1 MSVSI
6 IKESGPRMQ
15 QTDGPGEGKRKPKDV
30 ANKNTPLGSSMDDA
44 KRARFLQIVCDEWTR
59 LYSSLDTWR
68 KKMEKWERM
77 SEMDYTDR
85 VGVTDPNNPEPV
97 LDVFSY
103 QNDTLGMSEGFVDF
117 VDAQAS
123 DDIFGTRPWLAA
135 VPEGRNDPELA
146 KLITKHANFKLSY
159 SDLETAIL
167 DGIRVACWGGT
178 AFLKSRYH
186 IRTESYQTEDKP
198 IAYSKASGG
207 PYQSPSGD
215 FIYSAEELEAMEV
228 DGADVEWKTA
238 MREETQIVYHN
249 TRTAVMDF
257 KDIAFDSKAPALDL
271 DFTPVYCRFRMGIQD
286 VIATYKIP
294 EEHWGDLE
302 FATVGASEEAR
313 VERGEDNTSL
323 MGDDPFLLN
332 QEISLVEGFRLCD
345 PLGNGNLVR
354 VHFVF
359 SPNLQILFKLDFL
372 ANETP
377 SGLLPVFPVRVGK
390 IPRRVFGIGYFEKYE
405 NANNAVD
412 RQLNAITY
420 RNKVA
425 ANIVMGIHKEAL
437 ANPQNNS
444 FVFGSRQPVELAP
457 EKTLKEFIEFAT
469 VPSSENQSTEL
480 LNMHMQMPQMRSGIT
495 SAAQGELKGVPNAST
510 ATGVNQLTSRGALLL
525 KKPIALMT
533 ADIQKLVEFNV
544 NLVYANQNA
553 DEVFTWGEGEAQ
565 ELLTIEANNVRGLRM
580 NVSLKLVQSQNQSKL
595 ENAQAAIQIITQYSQ
610 IPETD
615 KVAMRPLFVQAIE
628 ALGFQNAEDIVRE
641 AIVDPAGILALLP
654 PDVAPVMQAAMIQ
667 AGLIAPEMAPEMAPE
682 GTPAAPLS
690 APVTEQV

>member
-1 MSVSI
+1 
-6 IKESGPRMQ
+6 MQ
-15 QTDGPGEGKRKPKDV
+15 QTDGPGDGRIKPKDV
-30 ANKNTPLGSSMDDA
+30 ANKSTPLASVMDDS
-44 KRARFLQIVCDEWTR
+44 KRARFLQIVCEEWTR

-135 VPEGRNDPELA
+135 IPEGRNDPDLA
-146 KLITKHANFKLSY
+146 KLITKHANYKLSY

-186 IRTESYQTEDKP
+186 IRTESYLAEDKP
-198 IAYSKASGG
+198 AAYSKASGG
-207 PYQSPSGD
+207 AYQSPAGD
-215 FIYSAEELEAMEV
+215 FIYAAEELEAMEV
-228 DGADVEWKTA
+228 DGADVEWKPQT
-238 MREETQIVYHN
+238 REETQIVYHN

-286 VIATYKIP
+286 VISTYNIP
-294 EEHWGDLE
+294 KEHWGDLE
-302 FATVGASEEAR
+302 FATVGVSEEAR
-313 VERGEDNTSL
+313 VERGEDNTTL
-323 MGDDPFLLN
+323 MGDDPFFLN

-345 PLGNGNLVR
+345 PLGNGKLVR

-359 SPNLQILFKLDFL
+359 SPHLQILFKLDFL

-377 SGLLPVFPVRVGK
+377 GGLLPVFPVRVGK

-425 ANIVMGIHKEAL
+425 ANIVIGIHKEAL

-444 FVFGSRQPVELAP
+444 FVFGDRQPVELGP
-457 EKTLKEFIEFAT
+457 DKTLKEFIEFGV

-533 ADIQKLVEFNV
+533 ADIQKLVEYNV
-544 NLVYANQNA
+544 NLVYANQNT

-565 ELLTIEANNVRGLRM
+565 ELLTIVANNVRGLRM
-580 NVSLKLVQSQNQSKL
+580 NVSLRLVQSQNQQKL
-595 ENAQAAIQIITQYSQ
+595 QNATAGIDFITRYIQFPEIEKTAAR
-610 IPETD
+610 
-615 KVAMRPLFVQAIE
+615 ALFVQAVE
-628 ALGFQNAEDIVRE
+628 SLGFQNAEDMLRQAV
-641 AIVDPAGILALLP
+641 VDPAGLLALLP
-654 PDVAPVMQAAMIQ
+654 PDEAALMQAAMIQ
-667 AGLIAPEMAPEMAPE
+667 AGLIAPEMAPETAP
-682 GTPAAPLS
+682 GSPPAAASS
-690 APVTEQV
+690 APVTGQG